1 MQLDRQ
7 CAGGPLDNGVPMD
20 LATFARRQAVAVRIL
35 VNMLY
40 VAIVVW
46 SISVGH
52 WPYGLIVVPF
62 LAYGVWRLW
71 VLLRTGHGRAQRQDR

>member
-1 MQLDRQ
+1 
-7 CAGGPLDNGVPMD
+7 MD

-35 VNMLY
+35 VNLIH

-46 SISVGH
+46 SIGEGH

-71 VLLRTGHGRAQRQDR
+71 VLLRRERRRTQARG